1 MPVEPRMKSHSFT
14 ENYYLDKINVKKVEV
29 SNHLKENP
37 DDKVARKQIQFI
49 NQLLKE
55 GDKSKWPTVWHEWEK
70 NDFCWPNTKEIK
82 NGE

>member
-1 MPVEPRMKSHSFT
+1 MPVKPRMKFHSFN

-37 DDKVARKQIQFI
+37 DDEVARKQIQFI

-70 NDFCWPNTKEIK
+70 NDFCWPDTKEIK

>member
-1 MPVEPRMKSHSFT
+1 MPVKPKSHTHSFS

-37 DDKVARKQIQFI
+37 DDEVARKQIQFI

-55 GDKSKWPTVWHEWEK
+55 GDKSKWPTVWNEWEK
-70 NDFCWPNTKEIK
+70 NGFYWPDTKEIK